1 MLVATEASGDAIGAS
16 LMAALR
22 ERLVGEVRFIGVGG
36 RRMAAEGIAS
46 PFDPATLAIV
56 GVFNAAAAYPLVL
69 RRVAQTARLAQR
81 EKPDVAVLIDAWGFN
96 LRVARR
102 LRRIQP
108 DLPLIKYVAPQVW
121 ATRPGRA
128 RTLARTVDHLLTIHA
143 FDAGFFEKEGLPV
156 TFVGN
161 PATVGDISAADPAP
175 LRAAMGLNA
184 SDPLLLV
191 LPGSRVSEI
200 DRLLGPFEDA
210 VTLLKATRPELAVV
224 VAAAE
229 TVAQAVRTRVAAWP
243 QGVHVVEGETA
254 RLDAMRAASVA
265 LACSGTVTTQLAVA
279 GCPMIVAYRLGA
291 LTYMVAKRLIRTRYI
306 TLINVAAGAMVA
318 PEFVQD
324 ACTGPSLARELA
336 KLLDDPTRRAHQ
348 IAAQSAALAVMRGDV
363 ADPVGAAA
371 EAVLEILRRR
381 TVAERTTV

>member
-1 MLVATEASGDAIGAS
+1 
-16 LMAALR
+16 
-22 ERLVGEVRFIGVGG
+22 
-36 RRMAAEGIAS
+36 
-46 PFDPATLAIV
+46 
-56 GVFNAAAAYPLVL
+56 
-69 RRVAQTARLAQR
+69 
-81 EKPDVAVLIDAWGFN
+81 
-96 LRVARR
+96 
-102 LRRIQP
+102 
-108 DLPLIKYVAPQVW
+108 
-121 ATRPGRA
+121 
-128 RTLARTVDHLLTIHA
+128 
-143 FDAGFFEKEGLPV
+143 
-156 TFVGN
+156 
-161 PATVGDISAADPAP
+161 VGDISAADPAP